1 MENDDSHHES
11 LLNSR
16 LLTGLVL
23 GGIAVGATVM
33 LAPHVLPVL
42 GIGTEE
48 AANSAMFVLHSSM
61 ETGGSGVAGVI
72 NTALSAVPV
81 IGAKLAE
88 GGLFNAAAT
97 ATVGIGGVLLGQF
110 ISKRED
116 GSKRIKWGNVIKYAA
131 LITSAMIALPT
142 VLTGISTGLIYLSTL
157 VGNPDFTLSAISFV
171 DKTIGAA
178 GSMAKSMMGFSGLG
192 AVIPHFLTCGSA
204 LLPAALAMAMD
215 KDEAKPAPAYTDGSL
230 DMTVILPEKLSVNAP
245 AQALLK
251 LSHQDGSPVTP
262 DDLAVVHTKK
272 LHLFVV
278 DSSLSDYQHLHPEP
292 TGTPGEYAFTFTP
305 RTGNKYSA
313 WADITMIADSR
324 NHKLLAAFPSPG
336 RQIPPAIKT
345 NAKAAATGLQFE
357 WRCDDSLVAGKPV
370 IVEATVRDANGNF
383 VQDLEPVMGAFAHLV
398 GFGADGKS
406 IVHTHPLG
414 REPESSADRGDGRL
428 RFHVE
433 PNFSGPAQFY
443 LQVKRGGQDIFAPFG
458 QQIAPQTATRSHSS
472 PVGHSG
478 HAFGY

>member
-1 MENDDSHHES
+1 METDHTAHHDSF
-11 LLNSR
+11 LNSR
-16 LLTGLVL
+16 LLTGLAL
-23 GGIAVGATVM
+23 GGIAIGAAVM
-33 LAPHVLPVL
+33 LSPHILPAL
-42 GIGTEE
+42 GIGSEV
-48 AANSAMFVLHSSM
+48 AAEDAMFALHSSM
-61 ETGGSGVAGVI
+61 DAGGSGLAGVI

-81 IGAKLAE
+81 IGGKLAE

-110 ISKRED
+110 IAKRED

-157 VGNPDFTLSAISFV
+157 AGDPHLTFSAISFV
-171 DKTIGAA
+171 DKIIGAA
-178 GSMAKSMMGFSGLG
+178 GSMAETMMGFSGLG

-204 LLPAALAMAMD
+204 LLPAALSIALGT
-215 KDEAKPAPAYTDGSL
+215 DEKKPAPAYTDGSL
-230 DMTVILPEKLSVNAP
+230 DMAVALPEKLSRGVP

-251 LSHQDGSPVTP
+251 LSHKDGSPVTL

-278 DSSLSDYQHLHPEP
+278 DSSLTDYHHLHPEP

-313 WADITMIADSR
+313 WADITMIADSK
-324 NHKLLAAFPSPG
+324 NHKLQAAFPSPG
-336 RQIPPAIKT
+336 RQIPPSIKT
-345 NAKAAATGLQFE
+345 NANAAASGLRFE
-357 WRCDDSLVAGKPV
+357 WRCDDTLVAGKPV
-370 IVEATVRDANGNF
+370 IVEATVRDANGNI

-414 REPESSADRGDGRL
+414 REPESPADRGEGKL

-433 PNFSGPAQFY
+433 PNFSGPTQFY
-443 LQVKRGGQDIFAPFG
+443 LQVKRGGEDIFAPFG
-458 QQIAPQTATRSHSS
+458 QQIAPKEKNAYAMSVSAHA
-472 PVGHSG
+472 G
-478 HAFGY
+478 HAM